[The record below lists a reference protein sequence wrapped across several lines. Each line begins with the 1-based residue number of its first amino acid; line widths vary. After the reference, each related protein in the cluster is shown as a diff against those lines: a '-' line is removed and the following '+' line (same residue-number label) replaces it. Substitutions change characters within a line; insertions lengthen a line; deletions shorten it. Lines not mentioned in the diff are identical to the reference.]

1 MTAHFRTAVACA
13 TLLLSAGCEVGPSF
27 RQPDAK
33 LPPSWQDATQSA
45 GAAAGATPDATTPNA
60 TNGAAAPNAV
70 TPATSTDAVDQMW
83 WRVFQDPT
91 LEDLEQRVATQN
103 LDVRS
108 ATLRLTESRRQLQII
123 SGYLWPTLDANASYE
138 REKAS
143 KQGLLSLFGSG
154 GSGSATAGSEASGTL
169 GSGAGGAPN
178 STLSVLSSPLNLW
191 QYGFDASWELDLW
204 GGARR
209 AQESARATAQSSQED
224 LRTELLEQM
233 AELARD
239 YLTLRGVQAQR
250 AIVDA
255 TVAADRDTASITGQR
270 AGAGIVPHEDL
281 VSAEAETDSVASQ
294 LPALGQQ
301 EAQLINALSLLL
313 GLPPDAL
320 RYELVRQ
327 PSSPSSSQSTPPTV
341 PLGLPSELARRRP
354 DIRSAE
360 ARLQAATAQV
370 GVAVAELYPSI
381 TLTGS
386 FGLQALQFSNLGSW
400 SARQYAL
407 GPSLTLPLFE
417 GGRLRGT
424 VELRKVQQQEAA
436 INYQKTV
443 LTAWHDVAN
452 ALIAYSTEQERLQR
466 LTRATHE
473 SEETLRIALER
484 YRSGIDPYLNV
495 LTAQRTLLQ
504 YQLQTAQSLT
514 TLQTNLIQ
522 LYKALGGGWESAL
535 PETASSAAAR

>member
-1 MTAHFRTAVACA
+1 MIARSRKAVAWA
-13 TLLLSAGCEVGPSF
+13 TLLLAAGCEVGPSF

-33 LPPSWQDATQSA
+33 LPPSWQDATS
-45 GAAAGATPDATTPNA
+45 AAATAAGPNA
-60 TNGAAAPNAV
+60 TN
-70 TPATSTDAVDQMW
+70 PATSSDAVDQMW
-83 WRVFQDPT
+83 WHVFQDPT
-91 LEDLEQRVATQN
+91 LEALEQRVATLN

-108 ATLRLTESRRQLQII
+108 ATLRLTESRLQLQII
-123 SGYLWPTLDANASYE
+123 SGYLWPSLNANASYE

-154 GSGSATAGSEASGTL
+154 GSGAATAGSEASGTL
-169 GSGAGGAPN
+169 GSGAGGAPT
-178 STLSVLSSPLNLW
+178 STASVLSSPLNLW

-209 AQESARATAQSSQED
+209 AQESARATAQASQED

-270 AGAGIVPHEDL
+270 ANAGIVPHEDL

-313 GLPPDAL
+313 GSPPDAL
-320 RYELVRQ
+320 REQLAQ
-327 PSSPSSSQSTPPTV
+327 PSPPSTPPKV

-354 DIRSAE
+354 DIRGAE

-436 INYQKTV
+436 ISYQKTV

-452 ALIAYSTEQERLQR
+452 ALIAYGTEQERLQR
-466 LTRATHE
+466 LTRATQE
-473 SEETLRIALER
+473 SEETLHIALER

-504 YQLQTAQSLT
+504 YQLQAAQSLT

-535 PETASSAAAR
+535 PETASSTPTR

>member
-1 MTAHFRTAVACA
+1 MTPRFRTAVAFA

-33 LPPSWQDATQSA
+33 LPPSWQDATHSA
-45 GAAAGATPDATTPNA
+45 GAAAGATPDA
-60 TNGAAAPNAV
+60 AAPDDAT
-70 TPATSTDAVDQMW
+70 TPATSTDAVDQAW

-91 LEDLEQRVATQN
+91 LEELEQRVATQN
-103 LDVRS
+103 LDVKS
-108 ATLRLTESRRQLQII
+108 ATLRLTESRLQAHII
-123 SGYLWPTLDANASYE
+123 GGYLWPTLDANASYE

-143 KQGLLSLFGSG
+143 QQGLLSLFGAG
-154 GSGSATAGSEASGTL
+154 GSGKATAGSEASGTL
-169 GSGAGGAPN
+169 GSGAGGAAT
-178 STLSVLSSPLNLW
+178 STASALSAPLSLW

-209 AQESARATAQSSQED
+209 AQESARATAQASQED

-250 AIVDA
+250 AIIAA

-270 AGAGIVPHEDL
+270 ASAGITPHEDL

-313 GLPPDAL
+313 GSPPDAL
-320 RYELVRQ
+320 REELARQ
-327 PSSPSSSQSTPPTV
+327 PSSQSTPPTV

-354 DIRSAE
+354 DVRSAE
-360 ARLQAATAQV
+360 ARLRAATAQV

-436 INYQKTV
+436 ISYQKTV

-452 ALIAYSTEQERLQR
+452 ALIAYGTEQQRLQR

-473 SEETLRIALER
+473 SEELLRIALER

-504 YQLQTAQSLT
+504 YQLQAAQSLT
-514 TLQTNLIQ
+514 MLQTNLIQ
-522 LYKALGGGWESAL
+522 LYKALGGGWESTL
-535 PETASSAAAR
+535 P

>member
-1 MTAHFRTAVACA
+1 MSVHFRTAVAYA
-13 TLLLSAGCEVGPSF
+13 ALLLSAGCEVGPSF

-33 LPPSWQDATQSA
+33 LPASWQDATQAA
-45 GAAAGATPDATTPNA
+45 GAAAGAA
-60 TNGAAAPNAV
+60 G
-70 TPATSTDAVDQMW
+70 PATSTDAVDQAW

-91 LEDLEQRVATQN
+91 LEGLEQRVVTQN
-103 LDVRS
+103 LDVKS
-108 ATLRLTESRRQLQII
+108 AALRLTESRLQAHII
-123 SGYLWPTLDANASYE
+123 SGYLWPTLNANASYE

-154 GSGSATAGSEASGTL
+154 GSGQATAGSEASGTL
-169 GSGAGGAPN
+169 GSGAGGAPT
-178 STLSVLSSPLNLW
+178 STASVLSSPLSLW

-209 AQESARATAQSSQED
+209 AQESARATAQASQED

-239 YLTLRGVQAQR
+239 YLTLRGLQVQR
-250 AIVDA
+250 AIVEA

-270 AGAGIVPHEDL
+270 ANAGIAPHEDL

-313 GLPPDAL
+313 GSPPEAL
-320 RYELVRQ
+320 REELAQ
-327 PSSPSSSQSTPPTV
+327 QTSSQSSLPTV
-341 PLGLPSELARRRP
+341 PLGIPSELARRRP
-354 DIRSAE
+354 DVRSAE

-386 FGLQALQFSNLGSW
+386 FGLQALQFTNLGSW
-400 SARQYAL
+400 SARQYSL

-436 INYQKTV
+436 ISYQKTV

-466 LTRATHE
+466 LTRAMHE

-495 LTAQRTLLQ
+495 LSAQRTLLQ
-504 YQLQTAQSLT
+504 YQLQAAQSLT
-514 TLQTNLIQ
+514 MLQTNLIQ

-535 PETASSAAAR
+535 PETASSITAH

>member
-1 MTAHFRTAVACA
+1 
-13 TLLLSAGCEVGPSF
+13 
-27 RQPDAK
+27 
-33 LPPSWQDATQSA
+33 
-45 GAAAGATPDATTPNA
+45 
-60 TNGAAAPNAV
+60 
-70 TPATSTDAVDQMW
+70 
-83 WRVFQDPT
+83 
-91 LEDLEQRVATQN
+91 
-103 LDVRS
+103 
-108 ATLRLTESRRQLQII
+108 
-123 SGYLWPTLDANASYE
+123 
-138 REKAS
+138 
-143 KQGLLSLFGSG
+143 
-154 GSGSATAGSEASGTL
+154 
-169 GSGAGGAPN
+169 
-178 STLSVLSSPLNLW
+178 
-191 QYGFDASWELDLW
+191 
-204 GGARR
+204 
-209 AQESARATAQSSQED
+209 
-224 LRTELLEQM
+224 
-233 AELARD
+233 
-239 YLTLRGVQAQR
+239 
-250 AIVDA
+250 
-255 TVAADRDTASITGQR
+255 VAADRDTASITGQR